1 MADERQEIEIK
12 FNTNASSAAKDVNK
26 LTDEIQEQKDLTIE
40 FQKELAKLERQLKE
54 TPTNSLGAQK
64 QLKGEI
70 SNLKDAI
77 KDQGLAVKSLSNE
90 KTKAV
95 AVEKKMASA
104 QSDTVSQVTKNGG
117 AIATLDRLTG
127 GYVSVLKDAYE
138 GSNLFSGGMGKMLK
152 SVKTFSTGAKAA
164 LISTGIGALVVLVG
178 VLVSYWD
185 DIVGLVSGVSGEMK
199 NQNKLAEENAV
210 AEEEKLATLNGQDN
224 VLKLQGKTEKEIL
237 QLKTKQT
244 DETIAALEAQLE
256 QQVAVKTAQ
265 VEASQRNKDILSGIL
280 KFVSLPIT
288 LLLRGIDEIGK
299 AFGKDFGLSKVFD
312 NIANLVFDP
321 DEVATEG
328 DKTIAETKKKLDS
341 LKNARAGYQLS
352 IQSIDKEAA
361 KKIKEDNDAAL
372 KAEKDRLK
380 ELLKERLDFENK
392 LNDELED
399 LADKTDEEKLARQR
413 TRAEEEIDALKQKG
427 VDTLEIERL
436 NAEKFDIL
444 EQELFD
450 KRAEEKRLQEEKL
463 AQEEADRN
471 KKKADEEL
479 ATAKALEEAK
489 QAVREAGLSNVE
501 NIGKNLQVL
510 AGKNKAVAKAGLIV
524 EGAVGLANIVSST
537 MQANAKAVAAFP
549 LTGGMP
555 FTAINTVSGAL
566 SAAAQIKAVST
577 GLKALG
583 GGSAGA
589 SPSFGGSGGAAG
601 IPNQP
606 PQVAFNNTAENQIG
620 QSVARTQGSQNVIV
634 SVLESDI
641 TTAQGNVN
649 ALISENTFGG

>member
-1 MADERQEIEIK
+1 
-12 FNTNASSAAKDVNK
+12 
-26 LTDEIQEQKDLTIE
+26 
-40 FQKELAKLERQLKE
+40 
-54 TPTNSLGAQK
+54 
-64 QLKGEI
+64 
-70 SNLKDAI
+70 
-77 KDQGLAVKSLSNE
+77 
-90 KTKAV
+90 
-95 AVEKKMASA
+95 MASA

-199 NQNKLAEENAV
+199 KQNKLTEENAK
-210 AEEEKLATLNGQDN
+210 AEEDKLATLNGQDN
-224 VLKLQGKTEKEIL
+224 ILKLQGKTEKEIL

-244 DETIAALEAQLE
+244 DETILALEAQLE

-321 DEVATEG
+321 KEVATEG
-328 DKTIAETKKKLDS
+328 DKTIVETKKKLDG

-372 KAEKDRLK
+372 KAEQDRLK
-380 ELLKERLDFENK
+380 ELLKERLEFEKK
-392 LNDELED
+392 LASEVED

-413 TRAEEEIDALKQKG
+413 KRAEEEIAILKKKG
-427 VDTLEIERL
+427 ADTILLEKL
-436 NAEKFDIL
+436 NAQKFDIL
-444 EQELFD
+444 ESELSKRRVKEKREKLQDESDEFIKNKENDFELRIEKLNDEQELLASD
-450 KRAEEKRLQEEKL
+450 YENKIIKEEEYQVRLKEL
-463 AQEEADRN
+463 SN
-471 KKKADEEL
+471 LKKELKDEEL
-479 ATAKALEEAK
+479 AKDKAVEEAK
-489 QAVREAGLSNVE
+489 QAVRDAGLSNVE

-524 EGAVGLANIVSST
+524 EGAVGLADIVSST
-537 MQANAKAVAAFP
+537 MRAVAKTQATFP
-549 LTGGMP
+549 GPAGLALSGLNI
-555 FTAINTVSGAL
+555 ASGAV

-601 IPNQP
+601 TPNQP

-620 QSVARTQGSQNVIV
+620 QSVARTQGSQNITV